1 MFRDGVKSTSAEAL
15 EWKGNHTSDSKSQRE
30 AMFTK
35 STEFNVFASMKDGG
49 GGSNSYSH
57 SDQVAQ
63 NKEGQEFLLDKLKT
77 KIRPTSL
84 FFNLDPFFFF

>member
-1 MFRDGVKSTSAEAL
+1 MEGLNSNSWFRITGNSRTPILAWGYEGMFRDGVKSTSAEAL

-49 GGSNSYSH
+49 G
-57 SDQVAQ
+57 
-63 NKEGQEFLLDKLKT
+63 E
-77 KIRPTSL
+77 
-84 FFNLDPFFFF
+84 

>member
-1 MFRDGVKSTSAEAL
+1 M
-15 EWKGNHTSDSKSQRE
+15 
-30 AMFTK
+30 
-35 STEFNVFASMKDGG
+35 GG
-49 GGSNSYSH
+49 RSNSYSH

-84 FFNLDPFFFF
+84 FFNLDPFFFFLARKDGVLGESLMNEKPVITRVPLPQETSLFFPL